1 MSIVLYY
8 GMFILFL
15 LLFSKLIL
23 TILILIHKPREGL
36 FERSFKNNDYLF
48 FIMRKNI
55 KSLTLKIF
63 NYFPLPW
70 AKLLA
75 LKSLGIKVSYN
86 SGVLDSYIDSDFI
99 IIENNVILGEG
110 SVIMSSM
117 IVDEYLLIKRVLLK
131 EGCTI
136 GAFSVISP
144 GTIVE
149 NGAILG
155 MGSYTTINQ
164 YIEENSIYIGRPAKI
179 LRNDIR
185 NNIILNQK

>member
-1 MSIVLYY
+1 M
-8 GMFILFL
+8 
-15 LLFSKLIL
+15 
-23 TILILIHKPREGL
+23 
-36 FERSFKNNDYLF
+36 
-48 FIMRKNI
+48 
-55 KSLTLKIF
+55 KIF

>member
-1 MSIVLYY
+1 M
-8 GMFILFL
+8 
-15 LLFSKLIL
+15 
-23 TILILIHKPREGL
+23 
-36 FERSFKNNDYLF
+36 RSFHDKDYLF
-48 FIMRKNI
+48 YVIRKNLKGFI
-55 KSLTLKIF
+55 LKIF

-75 LKSLGIKVSYN
+75 LRILEIKIPYN
-86 SGVLDSYIDSDFI
+86 SGVLDSYIDSDFV

-110 SVIMSSM
+110 SIIMSSM
-117 IVDEYLLIKRVLLK
+117 IVGDFLYVKRVILK

-149 NGAILG
+149 KGAILG

-164 YIEENSIYIGRPAKI
+164 CLKEHSIHIGRPAINLKEYK
-179 LRNDIR
+179 
-185 NNIILNQK
+185 NNSVSNQK